1 MKTFLLF
8 YNVGDK
14 IFKTKLQKFVHKNY
28 GLKKS
33 LSIPGK
39 DSFQKNLVLYLNFL
53 SKQFEYSTPF

>member
-28 GLKKS
+28 GLKKITFHS
-33 LSIPGK
+33 RKGFFPKKFGPIPEL
-39 DSFQKNLVLYLNFL
+39 FIQAI
-53 SKQFEYSTPF
+53 